1 MLDRLDRLYRDGRI
15 DVAGL
20 ERAVALDW
28 ITAEQAAEI
37 MGHQQP
43 GELGPEEA

>member
-1 MLDRLDRLYRDGRI
+1 MFDRLDRLYRDGRI
-15 DVAGL
+15 DAEGL
-20 ERAVALDW
+20 ERAVSLAW

-43 GELGPEEA
+43 DELGPEGA